1 MLDGRVKKI
10 IAFLK
15 EKLTDETEASRE
27 MLKTYSDYLKG
38 EASDEEL
45 EKANQQLNEILKDLS
60 LGLMAV
66 IPLAPITTGKLPLIR
81 YSPANNLLNCQRIN
95 ASYCGFKLV
104 VIKLLRQSIEAP
116 NFFKS
121 VIALSGKCLVHS
133 SGFENFLIKVSLNP
147 ICFKALICVFK
158 LFELPSHR
166 KELFEDKLDFKVL

>member
-15 EKLTDETEASRE
+15 VKLTDETESSRA

-66 IPLAPITTGKLPLIR
+66 IPLAPITIPMIAKFAKKNNIDLLPEW
-81 YSPANNLLNCQRIN
+81 
-95 ASYCGFKLV
+95 FKD
-104 VIKLLRQSIEAP
+104 
-116 NFFKS
+116 
-121 VIALSGKCLVHS
+121 
-133 SGFENFLIKVSLNP
+133 SL
-147 ICFKALICVFK
+147 K
-158 LFELPSHR
+158 
-166 KELFEDKLDFKVL
+166 